1 MQNRFA
7 YETGDRMKDTL
18 EPLDL
23 RFTSGSH
30 SAVARFTPS
39 LGMGLAINQSIVGD

>member
-18 EPLDL
+18 EPLD
-23 RFTSGSH
+23 RASPPAH
-30 SAVARFTPS
+30 IARFAPS